1 MDQTTLSLPERREL
15 FDATLQKLCY
25 ISVADAGLSEM
36 DVERYVDNACT
47 PAGITDAVITYAD
60 HYDLE
65 VSGRA
70 WAP

>member
-1 MDQTTLSLPERREL
+1 MTKLILSLPERREM
-15 FDATLQKLCY
+15 FDAALKKLCY
-25 ISVADAGLSEM
+25 ISVADAGLSEV
-36 DVERYVDNACT
+36 DIDRYV
-47 PAGITDAVITYAD
+47 TDAITTVDIDAAVIAYAD